1 MLGLALAVAAS
12 AAWGSADFLGGRTA
26 SGLSPLRVAVWSKVA
41 GGTMVALL
49 CLLIGTL
56 PTAAQAPWAAAAGL
70 VGAGALLALYH
81 ALSLG
86 PMSLVAPLS
95 ACGAVVPVVV
105 ALARGELPGPVTSA
119 GLACAFAGALLV
131 ARSTGNGEAEG
142 GLRRD
147 TLAVA
152 LTAALLIGVA
162 LTLLQQAARSMP
174 DNPGS
179 VLGIG
184 VVQTAVTVL
193 VLAALAASRRAGGP
207 PAGRAGL
214 AVATLG
220 MLDVSANLLFATAS
234 STANHAAVAVLGSL
248 YPVTTVLL
256 ARSLL
261 GERLSGVQA
270 TGVAGTL
277 LGVALIG
284 LGG

>member
-119 GLACAFAGALLV
+119 GSRAPSP
-131 ARSTGNGEAEG
+131 ARSSSRARPGTGKPRG
-142 GLRRD
+142 D
-147 TLAVA
+147 C
-152 LTAALLIGVA
+152 AA
-162 LTLLQQAARSMP
+162 TP
-174 DNPGS
+174 WP
-179 VLGIG
+179 
-184 VVQTAVTVL
+184 
-193 VLAALAASRRAGGP
+193 SR
-207 PAGRAGL
+207 
-214 AVATLG
+214 
-220 MLDVSANLLFATAS
+220 
-234 STANHAAVAVLGSL
+234 
-248 YPVTTVLL
+248 
-256 ARSLL
+256 
-261 GERLSGVQA
+261 
-270 TGVAGTL
+270 
-277 LGVALIG
+277 
-284 LGG
+284 